1 MAFCSKCG
9 TEVSEGVRFCPNCGE
24 RAGGAETATAAVTP
38 TAAEV
43 PAVTAVAAADKPSG
57 GNNKSIPKDL
67 TAMKLLNVTKS
78 FVVVR
83 ALVYAVVSGIMV
95 VGCVIVL
102 ALCWA
107 VLKIGNGS
115 SVAGWVAFLFVLSA
129 LGAIFG
135 FLKFARRYC
144 LYMIK
149 AAHVAAITE
158 YLRTGEV
165 PVTEKGYKGV
175 LTYGKE
181 TVGKHFG
188 AANIAFVAD
197 ALISRATRQIMRWV
211 NKAENLLSFI
221 PGSQNIFQIV
231 NFILSTALNFI
242 DEAVLSYIFYH
253 KEEKNSFKKACDG
266 LVYYAQ
272 AWKGMLMGAAKTAAF
287 VWILRIACF
296 IIFYGMAF
304 LLSGLFLKSG
314 TAGGNIAYIICIILA
329 LTLTYGVQTVIV
341 EPFATCM
348 MIKDYHIAIAG
359 KPLKAD
365 LHGTLCKVSKGF
377 KDLFNKSKEQP
388 AAAFEA
394 EPAPVMVESHKA

>member
-1 MAFCSKCG
+1 MEDEVKAAGGEAAVPAAAAG
-9 TEVSEGVRFCPNCGE
+9 TEVQ
-24 RAGGAETATAAVTP
+24 AAS
-38 TAAEV
+38 AN
-43 PAVTAVAAADKPSG
+43 KP
-57 GNNKSIPKDL
+57 IPKNL
-67 TAMKLLNVTKS
+67 TAMKLLSVTKS

-83 ALVYAVVSGIMV
+83 ALVCAVVSGIMIGACLVILGLCYLIAKHGGSAGSV
-95 VGCVIVL
+95 VTLLIVL
-102 ALCWA
+102 
-107 VLKIGNGS
+107 GS
-115 SVAGWVAFLFVLSA
+115 

-135 FLKFARRYC
+135 FLKFVRHYC

-165 PVTEKGYKGV
+165 PVTEKGYQGV
-175 LTYGKE
+175 LKYGKE

-197 ALISRATRQIMRWV
+197 ALIAKATRQIMRWV

-221 PGSQNIFQIV
+221 PGAQNVFQIV

-253 KEEKNSFKKACDG
+253 KEEKSSFKKACDG

-287 VWILRIACF
+287 VWILRGACF
-296 IIFYGMAF
+296 LIVYGIIIGAGMF
-304 LLSGLFLKSG
+304 ISKDSGGAVKVVYIVGVLFALVATYSLQ
-314 TAGGNIAYIICIILA
+314 TIII
-329 LTLTYGVQTVIV
+329 
-341 EPFATCM
+341 EPYATCM

-365 LHGTLCKVSKGF
+365 LYGTLSKVSNSF
-377 KDLFNKSKEQP
+377 KELFNKSKEP
-388 AAAFEA
+388 LPASDSGSAALESGAAA
-394 EPAPVMVESHKA
+394 PVAANSASDSAAL

>member
-1 MAFCSKCG
+1 MDGEVAVAG
-9 TEVSEGVRFCPNCGE
+9 TGE
-24 RAGGAETATAAVTP
+24 AAVAGGGGSVN
-38 TAAEV
+38 
-43 PAVTAVAAADKPSG
+43 KP
-57 GNNKSIPKDL
+57 IPKDL

-78 FVVVR
+78 FVIVR

-95 VGCVIVL
+95 VGCAVVL
-102 ALCWA
+102 GLCWL
-107 VLKIGNGS
+107 VLKIGKGS
-115 SVAGWVAFLFVLSA
+115 SAASLVALLFVVGA

-149 AAHVAAITE
+149 AAHVSAITE

-165 PVTEKGYKGV
+165 PVTEAGYQGV
-175 LTYGKE
+175 LKYGKE

-197 ALISRATRQIMRWV
+197 MLISKATRQIMRWV

-253 KEEKNSFKKACDG
+253 KEEKSSFKKACDG

-287 VWILRIACF
+287 VWILRAACF
-296 IIFYGMAF
+296 LVFWGIAIV
-304 LLSGLFLKSG
+304 LSGLFLKG
-314 TAGGNIAYIICIILA
+314 GAGGNIAFVVGILFA
-329 LTLTYGVQTVIV
+329 LVFTYGVQTIIV
-341 EPFATCM
+341 EPYATCM

-365 LHGTLCKVSKGF
+365 LYGTLCKVSNSF
-377 KDLFNKSKEQP
+377 KELFNKSKEPAPALSEATP
-388 AAAFEA
+388 AALSEPVAA
-394 EPAPVMVESHKA
+394 EVSASTSA

>member
-1 MAFCSKCG
+1 
-9 TEVSEGVRFCPNCGE
+9 
-24 RAGGAETATAAVTP
+24 
-38 TAAEV
+38 
-43 PAVTAVAAADKPSG
+43 
-57 GNNKSIPKDL
+57 L
-67 TAMKLLNVTKS
+67 TAMKLLSVTKS

-83 ALVYAVVSGIMV
+83 ALVCAVVSGIMIGACLVILGLCYLIAKHGGSAGSV
-95 VGCVIVL
+95 VTLLIVL
-102 ALCWA
+102 
-107 VLKIGNGS
+107 GS
-115 SVAGWVAFLFVLSA
+115 

-135 FLKFARRYC
+135 FLKFVRHYC

-165 PVTEKGYKGV
+165 PVTEKGYQGV
-175 LTYGKE
+175 LKYGKE

-197 ALISRATRQIMRWV
+197 ALIAKATRQIMRWV

-221 PGSQNIFQIV
+221 PGAQNVFQIV

-253 KEEKNSFKKACDG
+253 KEEKSSFKKACDG

-287 VWILRIACF
+287 VWILRGACF
-296 IIFYGMAF
+296 LIVYAVF
-304 LLSGLFLKSG
+304 LVLTSLLHV
-314 TAGGNIAYIICIILA
+314 GNIAAIVGVLFA
-329 LTLTYGVQTVIV
+329 LVAVYSLQTIVI
-341 EPFATCM
+341 EPYATCM

-365 LHGTLCKVSKGF
+365 LYGTLCKASDSF
-377 KDLFNKSKEQP
+377 KKLFDKSKEPVP
-388 AAAFEA
+388 AGAEGSA
-394 EPAPVMVESHKA
+394 EPAAVTSQV